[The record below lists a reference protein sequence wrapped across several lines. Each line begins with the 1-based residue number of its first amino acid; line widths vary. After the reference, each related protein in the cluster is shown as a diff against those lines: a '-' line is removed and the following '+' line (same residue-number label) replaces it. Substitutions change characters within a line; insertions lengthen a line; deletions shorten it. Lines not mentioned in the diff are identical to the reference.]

1 CARASYDQEY
11 ESGYFRYNRFDVL

>member
-11 ESGYFRYNRFDVL
+11 ESGYFRYNRFDVW